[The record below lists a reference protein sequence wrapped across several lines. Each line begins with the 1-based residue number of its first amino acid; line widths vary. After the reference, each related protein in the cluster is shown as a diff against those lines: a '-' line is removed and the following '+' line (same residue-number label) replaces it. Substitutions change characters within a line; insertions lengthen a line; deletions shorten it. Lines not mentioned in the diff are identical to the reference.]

1 MSVEL
6 HLPDLPE
13 VDISLGPAAAA
24 PPAGMPALPR
34 RTGAPW
40 PLRLRDAL
48 SAYLPLLL
56 MGLIALA
63 TWWLVKQTP
72 LPELPAPARAPRS
85 EADYTMRGFALERFD
100 AAGRLKLRIEG
111 ELLRHFPDTDR
122 IEIDSARIRAFAPDG
137 RETLAT
143 ARRALG
149 NGDGSE
155 LQLLGGAEV
164 TSRDAAGTP
173 LFIRGEFLH
182 AFLLSERV
190 RSHLPVLVRFGA
202 TELSAGGLDYDNA
215 TRRLEFKGP
224 VRAVLAP
231 KAGAAAVISCSSVRT
246 SRAGTSATRAS
257 REPVASWTGCSPRC
271 RACRRRASLIL
282 Q

>member
-13 VDISLGPAAAA
+13 VDISLGPNATGAQGDT
-24 PPAGMPALPR
+24 PAVPR
-34 RTGAPW
+34 RASVPW
-40 PLRLRDAL
+40 HFRLRDAL

-72 LPELPAPARAPRS
+72 VPEPPAAARAPRT
-85 EADYTMRGFALERFD
+85 EPDYTMRGFALERFD
-100 AAGRLKLRIEG
+100 ASGRLKVRIEG
-111 ELLRHFPDTDR
+111 ELLRHFPDSGR
-122 IEIDSARIRAFAPDG
+122 IEIEDARIRAFAPDG

-143 ARRALG
+143 AKRALG

-164 TSRDAAGTP
+164 TSRDTAGAP
-173 LFIRGEFLH
+173 IFIRGEFLH
-182 AFLLSERV
+182 AFLITERV

-202 TELSAGGLDYDNA
+202 TELTAGGIDYDNGA
-215 TRRLEFKGP
+215 RRLEFKGP

-231 KAGAAAVISCSSVRT
+231 RKG
-246 SRAGTSATRAS
+246 
-257 REPVASWTGCSPRC
+257 SP
-271 RACRRRASLIL
+271 
-282 Q
+282 